1 MNEELLR
8 KAQQAGS
15 ADELLEMAKENG
27 VNLSEQQV
35 RDYYTQIHADG
46 ELADDELEDVAGGC
60 GDKPKKPYCSVCGT
74 ELGSITVGGGYFY
87 YCPNCDEK
95 EPRIHAVM
103 K

>member
-27 VNLSEQQV
+27 VNFSEQQV
-35 RDYYTQIHADG
+35 RDYYTQIHTTG
-46 ELADDELEDVAGGC
+46 ELSDDELNAVSGGC
-60 GDKPKKPYCSVCGT
+60 GENPPKPYCSVCGT
-74 ELGSITVGGGYFY
+74 ALGSITVGGGYFY
-87 YCPNCDEK
+87 YCSKCDK
-95 EPRIHAVM
+95 QEPFIHAVM